1 MSVVSCKLLV
11 VSSVVIADTDA
22 ARSATLAE
30 QLRSGG
36 WDVSLASDVAGA
48 FQQARQRK
56 PSALVVRGA
65 LDGGG
70 GLALIQK
77 LRSCAHTA
85 LLPVVAAVADHR
97 DTLAQWGVQASLDDG
112 ADDARVASALEAVAA
127 TTPAPVSQAPDL
139 ELGRPERLQA
149 LGRTG
154 LLDTKPEAAFD
165 HIARLTARL
174 LDVPVVLLSLV
185 DRQRQFFKAQV
196 GVPEPIATARQT
208 PLSHSFC
215 QWVVTAHEELVVS
228 DARKHP
234 VLRTN
239 GATVEMGIVAY
250 AGVPLRMEAR
260 ETMGS
265 FCAVDRKPRQWDARE
280 LRALR
285 DAGDVVEG
293 LTALRQ
299 AVRLPPLTLEEF
311 RAMTGSAGAA
321 LQATMR
327 LHEAGSGLMTPEE
340 RHGLVALASDIG
352 RELALVSGLC
362 D

>member
-1 MSVVSCKLLV
+1 
-11 VSSVVIADTDA
+11 VSSVVIADPDVERCA
-22 ARSATLAE
+22 SLEER
-30 QLRSGG
+30 LRSSG
-36 WDVSLASDVAGA
+36 WEVTRSTAVADA

-56 PSALVVRGA
+56 PSAVVVRGP
-65 LDGGG
+65 LDGG

-85 LLPVVAAVADHR
+85 LLPVVAAFDAPR
-97 DTLAQWGVQASLDDG
+97 ETLAQWGVQAPLDAG
-112 ADDARVASALEAVAA
+112 ADDARVASALETVTASP
-127 TTPAPVSQAPDL
+127 PAPVAQAPDL
-139 ELGRPERLQA
+139 ELGRPARLEA
-149 LGRTG
+149 LRRTG
-154 LLDTKPEAAFD
+154 LLDTKPEASFD
-165 HIARLTARL
+165 RIARLTARL

-196 GVPEPIATARQT
+196 GVPEPIATAQQT

-250 AGVPLRMEAR
+250 AGVPLRMDAR

-265 FCAVDRKPRQWDARE
+265 FCAIDRKPRDWDARE

-285 DAGDVVEG
+285 DAGDVIEG
-293 LTALRQ
+293 LTVLRQ
-299 AVRLPPLTLEEF
+299 AARLPPLSLEEF
-311 RAMTGSAGAA
+311 RAMTGAVGAA

-327 LHEAGSGLMTPEE
+327 LHEAGSALMSADE
-340 RHGLVALASDIG
+340 RHSLIALASDLG
-352 RELALVSGLC
+352 RQLAVVSGGFHC